1 MIPRPY
7 RIHLFQSIPTVYQH
21 NAIHLKLV
29 GYSMKKLNPDLLQSD
44 VVIATELPEYDV
56 AVANVIDPDWLVTG

>member
-1 MIPRPY
+1 
-7 RIHLFQSIPTVYQH
+7 
-21 NAIHLKLV
+21 
-29 GYSMKKLNPDLLQSD
+29 MKKLNPDLLQSD